1 MKNRHVLPFFQI
13 IDFPEGG
20 KKMNALWLLIP
31 EEAMILVPVGLG
43 FLVMLGLISGGRAAG
58 LLLLFVLLMALAPF
72 VESLMDTLP
81 LWLLLLMLAVF
92 GFSMLR
98 AAASLTLGRGVADNF
113 LGMLVFAV
121 FMAPFRM
128 LRRMIQILFRG
139 GGSA

>member
-1 MKNRHVLPFFQI
+1 
-13 IDFPEGG
+13 
-20 KKMNALWLLIP
+20 
-31 EEAMILVPVGLG
+31 MILVPVGLG